1 MFDLPAVLIAQ
12 IIKCKNTLQSCYDH
26 AGKLFSDAGLVPD
39 MKVLASGSKVLS
51 FTKPLP
57 KV

>member
-1 MFDLPAVLIAQ
+1 MP
-12 IIKCKNTLQSCYDH
+12 N
-26 AGKLFSDAGLVPD
+26 AGELFSDAGLVPD

-57 KV
+57 EAKATSGAAAVQL